1 MFSYY
6 YWIHN
11 ISILEAFVVTL
22 SMFCM
27 EEKVVVMLLL
37 YNYQNDMINLFY
49 CCDKCVDYGLC

>member
-27 EEKVVVMLLL
+27 EEQVVVMLLL

-49 CCDKCVDYGLC
+49 RCDKCVDYGFC